1 MAGNKKPRKKHVRRP
16 VGTPITGL
24 CDQFGLIMQTANTA
38 AKLGCFDEHQ
48 FDRLAEVFNCIRGA
62 MSLVPPR
69 DPGIVRVIDG
79 AMRVL
84 IEVGKR
90 AGSSGSWQ
98 VRDSERDTLLTGI
111 DKIEEHLPKMNVLTL
126 YQAIKINEARDQGRT

>member
-16 VGTPITGL
+16 VGAPVTGL
-24 CDQFGLIMQTANTA
+24 RDQFGLIMQAANTA
-38 AKLGCFDEHQ
+38 AKLGYFDEHQ

-62 MSLVPPR
+62 MALVPPH
-69 DPGIVRVIDG
+69 DPGIVRVLDG

-98 VRDSERDTLLTGI
+98 VRDGERDTLLTGI

-126 YQAIKINEARDQGRT
+126 YQAIKINEARSLTNE